1 MKVLLFQART
11 ADLMVCRESPW
22 LWASIK
28 IGLNEFR
35 VSVWHCINIA
45 WHAGEASNGC
55 EQIKHL

>member
-1 MKVLLFQART
+1 
-11 ADLMVCRESPW
+11 MVCRESPW

-45 WHAGEASNGC
+45 WHAGEASDGC